1 MLTIAKNQSYQPY
14 LRPKGSFY
22 AFRLKEG
29 IEFHLFITTS
39 PCGDAR
45 IFSLHE
51 NTGTGSGTGEGGKG
65 PEGGDKEGEAGGC
78 GETGEGGTVKDA
90 DELDSKD
97 TLLVNE
103 GLETTEFK
111 SK

>member
-1 MLTIAKNQSYQPY
+1 MPDLINEYHINP
-14 LRPKGSFY
+14 FY

-65 PEGGDKEGEAGGC
+65 PEGGDKEGGC
-78 GETGEGGTVKDA
+78 EGSGETGGEGDTVKDA